1 MLEALDQSPELQDY
15 LRQVVRANLNEMA
28 PSIFEKIKAELAP
41 RDEDNPFNDAAPAAD
56 IQNEDRS
63 QNKLCD
69 SWQLINQS
77 NEEADKDDL
86 ILEKKI
92 REQISFKIN
101 DHLSLS
107 RISEGMKGGWDM
119 VHVNASQE

>member
-1 MLEALDQSPELQDY
+1 
-15 LRQVVRANLNEMA
+15 MA

-69 SWQLINQS
+69 SWQLIN
-77 NEEADKDDL
+77 
-86 ILEKKI
+86 
-92 REQISFKIN
+92 
-101 DHLSLS
+101 
-107 RISEGMKGGWDM
+107 
-119 VHVNASQE
+119 